1 MEKQKRTLLFATLA
15 TMFMLTMTVV
25 LMGNRESFSAF
36 AVNHVNEYGCAG
48 NCKGEYEIRHVKQI
62 LQDDPSKNGSTN
74 VRLNIKVSKYSYQ
87 FGMQFFQDVN
97 DYTEFAT
104 TESVT
109 YQAIHDQLAVITG
122 IQNGMTNYTQGDEI
136 CVAGTVYWT
145 QVYGV
150 YTLEI
155 QNAVIYAKNGVV
167 DFSLIPPVNYIS

>member
-1 MEKQKRTLLFATLA
+1 MEKQKRNMLLVTLA
-15 TMFMLTMTVV
+15 ALFTMTLTIVFAS
-25 LMGNRESFSAF
+25 NTESFGAF
-36 AVNHVNEYGCAG
+36 AYNHINEYGCAG

-62 LQDDPSKNGSTN
+62 LQDDPSKNGSPN
-74 VRLNIKVSKYSYQ
+74 VRFNIKVSKYSYQ

-97 DYTEFAT
+97 DYTEFNT

-122 IQNGMTNYTQGDEI
+122 IQNGMTNYTQGDI
-136 CVAGTVYWT
+136 ISVAGTVYWT
-145 QVYGV
+145 QVYGI

-155 QNAVIYAKNGVV
+155 QNAVVYAKNGVV